1 MTAHLPL
8 TKPAADKG
16 AMLDALRALFEPGD
30 VIELRALHKG
40 KKRTDAGYFDADHWP
55 QLVAHAERLN
65 NQGAAVYVTLNPVN
79 TQLLGRY
86 NNRMQDY
93 ADATATDAD
102 IVTRRWLLVDIDPK
116 RPKNTSA
123 TPAQFEAAQST
134 ARHVYQHL
142 AGCGWPAPIVGES
155 GNGMHLLYPLALP
168 NDTASRDLC
177 KSALQGLAAR
187 FDTDMVSI
195 DVAVFNAGRIT
206 KLYGTVANK
215 GDHTDAAPWRL
226 SRLVSV
232 PERGDTVTVDQLR
245 EVAQLRAD
253 DQDDDADLHHGGNIG
268 GFDLPAFLGRL
279 GIAYDQ
285 DTHEGSDR
293 YKLHHCP
300 FNHEHGYGESAVFRR
315 PSGALAFKCL
325 HNTCVGNDWH
335 KLRELVDGPRESRAR
350 PQADISGLMQGLHQ
364 HQHESGV
371 AGRSG
376 GAEEVEK
383 LRGALTAI
391 PLDAKSDKHS
401 AATVIGMAI
410 RHADS
415 GIDEAI
421 GRELCRE
428 WDARTGGASLA
439 VFEKSDPLYCATK
452 PLTTASVFAMARA
465 AGWKDELPW
474 SDPLPIP
481 DALLP
486 VEAFDY
492 ALLPKSLRPWVADIA
507 ERMQCPPDFVA
518 VGAMVA
524 LSSVIG
530 RKASIAPKRHD
541 DWRVIPNLWGVIV
554 GRPGVMKSPALSEV
568 MKPVG
573 RLVATANERH
583 AELMRDYTIAAQLAE
598 LAEKDTKDK
607 AQKLVKAG
615 KYIEAKQLLSESAEQ
630 SPQSPPP
637 LRRYKVTDSTVEA
650 LGEILIE
657 NPWGLLCYRDELHGL
672 LRSLDKE
679 GQEGARAFYLQAYD
693 GNQGYTFDRIMRGRN
708 LHIPA
713 VCVAMLGGIQPG
725 KLQSYIHDAV
735 KGGAGDDGLL
745 QRFGLLVWPDIE
757 PTWRNV
763 DRYPDTDAKNEAFE
777 TFQRLDALPGS
788 IDPET
793 GETAPTEYRFAADA
807 QAEFDDWRH
816 GFETALRSGEHHPAM
831 ESHLSKYR
839 KLVPALALVCA
850 LADGEEVV
858 SLDALLRALA
868 WAEYLQSHA
877 MRAYAAGTRAQTDG
891 ARALLGKIKG
901 GKLKDGFTPRD
912 VYNNGWAL
920 LTDKGEVQK
929 ATDLLCDLGYL
940 RMIQHAPGA
949 AGGRPSFS
957 FEINPAILAG
967 GDSA

>member
-1 MTAHLPL
+1 MTAHLP
-8 TKPAADKG
+8 TAKPAADKG
-16 AMLDALRALFEPGD
+16 AMLVALRALFEPGD

-55 QLVAHAERLN
+55 QLVTHAERLN

-79 TQLLGRY
+79 PQLLGRY

-93 ADATATDAD
+93 ADATATDND
-102 IVTRRWLLVDIDPK
+102 IISRRWLLVDIDPR

-123 TPAQFEAAQST
+123 TPAQFEAAQAT
-134 ARHVYQHL
+134 ARSAYQHL

-206 KLYGTVANK
+206 KLYGTVATK

-226 SRLVSV
+226 SRLVSI
-232 PERGDTVTVDQLR
+232 PERGGAVAVEQLR
-245 EVAQLRAD
+245 EVAQLQPD
-253 DQDDDADLHHGGNIG
+253 GDQGDVGIADLYHVG

-279 GIAYDQ
+279 GIGYDQ

-300 FNHEHGYGESAVFRR
+300 FNPEHGKGESAVFRR
-315 PSGALAFKCL
+315 SSGALAFKCM
-325 HNTCVGNDWH
+325 HSTCAGNDWH
-335 KLRELVDGPRESRAR
+335 KLRELVDGPRESRTR
-350 PQADISGLMQGLHQ
+350 PQADISGLMRLHQ
-364 HQHESGV
+364 RQHEN
-371 AGRSG
+371 
-376 GAEEVEK
+376 GAE
-383 LRGALTAI
+383 
-391 PLDAKSDKHS
+391 PQ
-401 AATVIGMAI
+401 
-410 RHADS
+410 
-415 GIDEAI
+415 
-421 GRELCRE
+421 
-428 WDARTGGASLA
+428 
-439 VFEKSDPLYCATK
+439 
-452 PLTTASVFAMARA
+452 
-465 AGWKDELPW
+465 PW
-474 SDPLPIP
+474 ADPLPIP

-486 VEAFDY
+486 VEPFDY
-492 ALLPKSLRPWVADIA
+492 ALLPESLRPWVADIA

-568 MKPVG
+568 MKPIG

-583 AELMRDYTIAAQLAE
+583 AELMRDYTIAAQLDE

-615 KYIEAKQLLSESAEQ
+615 KYIEAKQLLSEGAEQ

-657 NPWGLLCYRDELHGL
+657 NPWGVLCYRDELHGL

-777 TFQRLDALPGS
+777 TFKRLDALPGS
-788 IDPET
+788 ADPET

-850 LADGEEVV
+850 LADGEDVV

-891 ARALLGKIKG
+891 ARALLGKIKT

-912 VYNNGWAL
+912 VYNNGWSL
-920 LTDKGEVQK
+920 LTDKAEVQK